1 MSTRLFRGSLK
12 WIWILTGNSP
22 QPRRVKWNGGSLTK
36 TQSEQSRQSLRV
48 AHRDVTVRSN
58 ISHLS
63 LVVSGGVLITFGFI
77 WEWRPGVGE
86 EAYEEEEEEERRV
99 IRTIWQ
105 LRIRPAEHCHH
116 LFRAASKLLASKKIP
131 QWHLLQQKS
140 LRTAQTWCF
149 CICE

>member
-1 MSTRLFRGSLK
+1 MMSTRLFRGSLK

-48 AHRDVTVRSN
+48 AHSRDGTVRSN
-58 ISHLS
+58 ISHLW
-63 LVVSGGVLITFGFI
+63 LVVTAGGGSWSHSGLS
-77 WEWRPGVGE
+77 ENEDPGWGE

-99 IRTIWQ
+99 IRTFWQ

-116 LFRAASKLLASKKIP
+116 LFRAASKLLASKKFLM
-131 QWHLLQQKS
+131 WLLPTVRS
-140 LRTAQTWCF
+140 DF
-149 CICE
+149 